1 MVTNAQLDNEKTSL
15 QYQVDTLREVLL
27 ELEEELAES
36 RRQYEEKHK
45 VSDETSFHSLAALL
59 LPAGPVSEDNIYKRI
74 LSGKL
79 YNCIP

>member
-1 MVTNAQLDNEKTSL
+1 MEEKYKRSMVTNAQLDNEKTSL

-45 VSDETSFHSLAALL
+45 VSDKSSYSLATLGVNRSSA
-59 LPAGPVSEDNIYKRI
+59 
-74 LSGKL
+74 
-79 YNCIP
+79 